1 MNVGQAVRERIA
13 ELCEEKHI
21 TINKL
26 ANISGITQST
36 LNNIM
41 SGRNNSTTISTI
53 QKICDGLEITVTD
66 FFDSP
71 LFLGSERLS
80 FLLPLLKNLFFYIH
94 FNITV
99 VGKHF

>member
-36 LNNIM
+36 LDNIM

-71 LFLGSERLS
+71 LFLGENKRLNNQKES
-80 FLLPLLKNLFFYIH
+80 LSK
-94 FNITV
+94 
-99 VGKHF
+99 

>member
-71 LFLGSERLS
+71 LFLGIDQEI
-80 FLLPLLKNLFFYIH
+80 K
-94 FNITV
+94 
-99 VGKHF
+99 

>member
-41 SGRNNSTTISTI
+41 SGRNNSATISTI

-71 LFLGSERLS
+71 LFLGIEQEI
-80 FLLPLLKNLFFYIH
+80 K
-94 FNITV
+94 
-99 VGKHF
+99 

>member
-66 FFDSP
+66 FS
-71 LFLGSERLS
+71 
-80 FLLPLLKNLFFYIH
+80 
-94 FNITV
+94 TV
-99 VGKHF
+99 RCFWE

>member
-36 LNNIM
+36 LNNII

-66 FFDSP
+66 FFDSS
-71 LFLGSERLS
+71 LFLKIEQEI
-80 FLLPLLKNLFFYIH
+80 K
-94 FNITV
+94 
-99 VGKHF
+99 

>member
-41 SGRNNSTTISTI
+41 SVRNNSTTISTI

-71 LFLGSERLS
+71 LFLGIEQEI
-80 FLLPLLKNLFFYIH
+80 K
-94 FNITV
+94 
-99 VGKHF
+99 

>member
-53 QKICDGLEITVTD
+53 QKICDGNYSDRLFRQSVVFRNRTRDKIIKKRVFHLE
-66 FFDSP
+66 
-71 LFLGSERLS
+71 R
-80 FLLPLLKNLFFYIH
+80 LFFYCLC
-94 FNITV
+94 
-99 VGKHF
+99 

>member
-26 ANISGITQST
+26 ANISGIMQST

-53 QKICDGLEITVTD
+53 QKICDGFEITVTD
-66 FFDSP
+66 FFDSH
-71 LFLGSERLS
+71 LFLGIEQEI
-80 FLLPLLKNLFFYIH
+80 K
-94 FNITV
+94 
-99 VGKHF
+99 

>member
-71 LFLGSERLS
+71 LFLGIAQEI
-80 FLLPLLKNLFFYIH
+80 K
-94 FNITV
+94 
-99 VGKHF
+99 

>member
-13 ELCEEKHI
+13 ELCEEKHV

-71 LFLGSERLS
+71 LFLGIEQEI
-80 FLLPLLKNLFFYIH
+80 K
-94 FNITV
+94 
-99 VGKHF
+99 

>member
-26 ANISGITQST
+26 ANISGITQSI

-41 SGRNNSTTISTI
+41 SGRKNSTTISTI

-71 LFLGSERLS
+71 LFLGIEQEI
-80 FLLPLLKNLFFYIH
+80 K
-94 FNITV
+94 
-99 VGKHF
+99 

>member
-41 SGRNNSTTISTI
+41 SGRNNSITISTI

-71 LFLGSERLS
+71 LFLGIEQEI
-80 FLLPLLKNLFFYIH
+80 K
-94 FNITV
+94 
-99 VGKHF
+99 

>member
-53 QKICDGLEITVTD
+53 QKICDGVEITVTD

-71 LFLGSERLS
+71 LLLGIEQEI
-80 FLLPLLKNLFFYIH
+80 K
-94 FNITV
+94 
-99 VGKHF
+99 

>member
-1 MNVGQAVRERIA
+1 MHINGGQAVRERIA

-71 LFLGSERLS
+71 LFLGIEQEI
-80 FLLPLLKNLFFYIH
+80 K
-94 FNITV
+94 
-99 VGKHF
+99 

>member
-66 FFDSP
+66 FFDSL
-71 LFLGSERLS
+71 LFLGIEQEI
-80 FLLPLLKNLFFYIH
+80 K
-94 FNITV
+94 
-99 VGKHF
+99 

>member
-1 MNVGQAVRERIA
+1 MNVGQEVRERIA

-71 LFLGSERLS
+71 LFLGIEQEI
-80 FLLPLLKNLFFYIH
+80 K
-94 FNITV
+94 
-99 VGKHF
+99 

>member
-53 QKICDGLEITVTD
+53 QKNCDGLEITVTD

-71 LFLGSERLS
+71 LFLGIEQEI
-80 FLLPLLKNLFFYIH
+80 K
-94 FNITV
+94 
-99 VGKHF
+99 

>member
-53 QKICDGLEITVTD
+53 QKIRDGLEITVTD

-71 LFLGSERLS
+71 LFLGIEQEI
-80 FLLPLLKNLFFYIH
+80 K
-94 FNITV
+94 
-99 VGKHF
+99 

>member
-36 LNNIM
+36 LNNIK

-71 LFLGSERLS
+71 LFLGIEQEI
-80 FLLPLLKNLFFYIH
+80 K
-94 FNITV
+94 
-99 VGKHF
+99 

>member
-26 ANISGITQST
+26 ANISRITQST

-71 LFLGSERLS
+71 LFLGIEQEI
-80 FLLPLLKNLFFYIH
+80 K
-94 FNITV
+94 
-99 VGKHF
+99 

>member
-71 LFLGSERLS
+71 LFLGIEQ
-80 FLLPLLKNLFFYIH
+80 KI
-94 FNITV
+94 
-99 VGKHF
+99 K

>member
-71 LFLGSERLS
+71 LFLGIE
-80 FLLPLLKNLFFYIH
+80 
-94 FNITV
+94 
-99 VGKHF
+99 

>member
-53 QKICDGLEITVTD
+53 QTICDGLEITVTD

-71 LFLGSERLS
+71 LFLGIEQEI
-80 FLLPLLKNLFFYIH
+80 K
-94 FNITV
+94 
-99 VGKHF
+99 

>member
-1 MNVGQAVRERIA
+1 MHRNVGQAVRERIA

-71 LFLGSERLS
+71 LFLGIEQEI
-80 FLLPLLKNLFFYIH
+80 K
-94 FNITV
+94 
-99 VGKHF
+99 

>member
-36 LNNIM
+36 LNDIM

-71 LFLGSERLS
+71 LFLGIEQEI
-80 FLLPLLKNLFFYIH
+80 K
-94 FNITV
+94 
-99 VGKHF
+99 

>member
-71 LFLGSERLS
+71 LFLGIEQEI
-80 FLLPLLKNLFFYIH
+80 KE
-94 FNITV
+94 
-99 VGKHF
+99 